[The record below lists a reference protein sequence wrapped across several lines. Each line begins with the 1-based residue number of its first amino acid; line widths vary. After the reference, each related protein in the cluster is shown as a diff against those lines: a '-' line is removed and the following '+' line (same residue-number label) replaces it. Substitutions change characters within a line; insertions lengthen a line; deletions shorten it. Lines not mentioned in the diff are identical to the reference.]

1 MSKQAPTVSTSPLP
15 AGRGCVND
23 VAILAI
29 DIPLFPVDRLMRL
42 DTVAAA
48 RNTAAVRIGWA
59 AIFLKAYGLVARE
72 TPLLRSWLAGRFR
85 QRLATSSESVAS
97 LAINRGDGDDD
108 RLFFAR
114 LARPEATPLPLLQ
127 QSVDWFVT
135 QPIEEAFKRQL
146 ELEGVPGW
154 LRRTILRWN
163 MRSASPKRVTRIG
176 TFSLSTL
183 AGFSATNRFH
193 PTICTTSLSY
203 GPLDGDGRCLVTVIA
218 DHRVLDGAAVAK
230 ALARLEEVLTTEI
243 VAELRTAR
251 PVPAGAA
258 A

>member
-1 MSKQAPTVSTSPLP
+1 MSNHPPTVSTTSLP

-23 VAILAI
+23 IAVLAL

-42 DTVAAA
+42 DAVAAA
-48 RNTAAVRIGWA
+48 RSAAAVRIGWA
-59 AIFLKAYGLVARE
+59 AIFLKAYALVTDE
-72 TPLLRSWLAGRFR
+72 MP
-85 QRLATSSESVAS
+85 
-97 LAINRGDGDDD
+97 
-108 RLFFAR
+108 AR
-114 LARPEATPLPLLQ
+114 LARPDTMPLPLLQ
-127 QSVDWFVT
+127 QSIDQFVT
-135 QPIEEAFKRQL
+135 RPVDQVFARQL
-146 ELEGVPGW
+146 QLEGVPGW

-163 MRSASPKRVTRIG
+163 MRSAAPKRATRIG

-203 GPLDGDGRCLVTVIA
+203 GPLDGDGRCIVTVIA
-218 DHRVLDGAAVAK
+218 DHRVLDGATAAK
-230 ALARLEEVLTTEI
+230 ALARLEEVLATEI

>member
-1 MSKQAPTVSTSPLP
+1 MRARPSVSTVPLP

-23 VAILAI
+23 VATLALA
-29 DIPLFPVDRLMRL
+29 IPLFPVDRLMRL
-42 DTVAAA
+42 DAVATA
-48 RNTAAVRIGWA
+48 RQAAAVRIGWA
-59 AIFLKAYGLVARE
+59 AIFLKAYAIVAGE
-72 TPLLRSWLAGRFR
+72 TPALRSWLAGRFR
-85 QRLATSSESVAS
+85 PRLATSAESVAV
-97 LAINRGDGDDD
+97 LAVNRGDGGDD

-114 LARPEATPLPLLQ
+114 LARPDTTPLPLLQ
-127 QSVDWFVT
+127 AAIDRFATGPV
-135 QPIEEAFKRQL
+135 EETYKRQL
-146 ELEGVPGW
+146 ELESVPGW

-163 MRSASPKRVTRIG
+163 MLSTSPKRVTRIG

-203 GPLDGDGRCLVTVIA
+203 GPLDDDGRCLVTVIA

-230 ALARLEEVLTTEI
+230 ALARLEDVLTTQL

-251 PVPAGAA
+251 PAPAEAA